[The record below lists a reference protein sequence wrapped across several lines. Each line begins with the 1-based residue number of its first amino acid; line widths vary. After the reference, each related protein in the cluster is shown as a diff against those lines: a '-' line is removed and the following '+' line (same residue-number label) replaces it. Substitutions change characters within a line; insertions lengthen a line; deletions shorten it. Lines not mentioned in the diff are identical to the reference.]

1 MKTFFACVILMLYL
15 TSAYGQNEQSPLI
28 EKEISYKDWTYKNV
42 QTGEN
47 VNLRDFTKGKK
58 LTMIVYFAPWC
69 GNWRHDAPILEKLYE
84 KYKAAGLGIIAV
96 GEYDPVASMKNN
108 LDFMKITF
116 PAVYESENRTEKQ
129 NTLHYSYRKST
140 GDNRNW
146 GSPWYVFLTPSA
158 MEKNGDVLTTKTF
171 VINGELIEAE
181 GELFIRKQLGLPA
194 VHAKGATAEKDKI
207 EVCDPDAKSD
217 LKVPAVK
224 KP

>member
-1 MKTFFACVILMLYL
+1 MLYL

-47 VNLRDFTKGKK
+47 VNLRDFTKAKK
-58 LTMIVYFAPWC
+58 LTMVVYFAPWC
-69 GNWRHDAPILEKLYE
+69 GNWRHDAPMLEKLYE

-194 VHAKGATAEKDKI
+194 VYAKGATAEKDKI

>member
-158 MEKNGDVLTTKTF
+158 MEKNGDVLTKKTW
-171 VINGELIEAE
+171 VINGEMIEAE
-181 GELFIRKQLGLPA
+181 GELFIRKQLGLP
-194 VHAKGATAEKDKI
+194 VVDAKGATAEKDKI

>member
-1 MKTFFACVILMLYL
+1 MKTFFAFVILMLYL

-28 EKEISYKDWTYKNV
+28 EKEISYKDWTYKNI

-69 GNWRHDAPILEKLYE
+69 GNWRHDAPMLEKLYE

-194 VHAKGATAEKDKI
+194 VYAKGATAEKDKI
-207 EVCDPDAKSD
+207 EVCDPDAKTD